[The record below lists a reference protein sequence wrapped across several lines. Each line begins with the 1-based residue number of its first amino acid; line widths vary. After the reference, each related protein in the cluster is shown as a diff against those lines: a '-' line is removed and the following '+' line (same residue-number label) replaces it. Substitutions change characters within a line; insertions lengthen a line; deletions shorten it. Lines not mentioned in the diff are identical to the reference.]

1 VVYATTAA
9 VIVMMMLLLMMM
21 VLLMLMMM
29 VLMMVLL
36 MNMPSNPA
44 VAAAHTCR
52 AAGVPSRRCNPA
64 SCHPATPQLACSP
77 GGYTP
82 HHPGDFIDSDANVC
96 DWRVHGHV
104 TRQVVRRFDEE
115 QLDST
120 AIVQV

>member
-1 VVYATTAA
+1 

-21 VLLMLMMM
+21 VLLMLTMM

-44 VAAAHTCR
+44 VAASHTCR
-52 AAGVPSRRCNPA
+52 AACVPSRRRNPA

-104 TRQVVRRFDEE
+104 RRQVVRRFDEE